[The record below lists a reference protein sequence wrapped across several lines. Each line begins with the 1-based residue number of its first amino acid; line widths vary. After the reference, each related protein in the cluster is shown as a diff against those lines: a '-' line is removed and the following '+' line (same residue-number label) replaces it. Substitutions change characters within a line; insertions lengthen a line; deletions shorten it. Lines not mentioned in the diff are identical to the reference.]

1 MERFGAALTERLEE
15 GRTMV
20 LEPGLETALDPATLD
35 YSLIDPPLRSL
46 VRSINDSPWAMT
58 LGCCAGR
65 ACHEFGNFY
74 VRVAV
79 RGLGGVRRFSRW
91 LSLARTAGWEECIAS
106 PSVSA
111 FALPDAEIL
120 TPSTATPEGEWVTF
134 DLLFHLG
141 GSQPGGDETSAGI
154 RALELG
160 WEALKKGNS

>member
-1 MERFGAALTERLEE
+1 MERFGTALTESLDE
-15 GRTMV
+15 GRTM
-20 LEPGLETALDPATLD
+20 ALDPATLD